1 MGSMT
6 RFPFSF
12 SFSSLFSF
20 HSNVSNPLEEKKKR
34 REGKKR
40 TLFPFNLICFQR
52 FQGVLRA
59 RDPQGSDSKGT
70 YLTGS
75 SWEISFMEDLVSK
88 RFPGTGI
95 SFEIHLSD
103 GSPRVPGGHTRFP
116 CRPACQSKDWEIVC
130 PRPPGHPMG
139 SSRTLSTSGSLRP
152 SRPGS
157 FPFKPLVPAH
167 VTDLY
172 GGNLSTA

>member
-1 MGSMT
+1 MKDNKSHFWRVTFTWVVGARAKPT
-6 RFPFSF
+6 
-12 SFSSLFSF
+12 
-20 HSNVSNPLEEKKKR
+20 KK
-34 REGKKR
+34 E
-40 TLFPFNLICFQR
+40 ND
-52 FQGVLRA
+52 RA
-59 RDPQGSDSKGT
+59 PPWDGT

-139 SSRTLSTSGSLRP
+139 SSRTLSTSGSLRVNPSGNLRP